1 MGDGGHA
8 HGRTW
13 EGEPLLVNDAEDLPG
28 RSPGCPELAL
38 ATTSAARVR
47 IVAMQVVS
55 LRLKRAMA
63 GDGRRE
69 KKAESNERALAD

>member
-8 HGRTW
+8 HGRAW
-13 EGEPLLVNDAEDLPG
+13 KGEPLLANDAEDSTG
-28 RSPGCPELAL
+28 CSPGCPELAL

-47 IVAMQVVS
+47 MVAMQVASV
-55 LRLKRAMA
+55 RLKRAMA

-69 KKAESNERALAD
+69 GKKAKSNE